1 MTDASNASQVK
12 DELQQLHTAFEEFAR
27 AQVAYHNRLVDLY
40 NIEESNEYFKSVEQS
55 QGQLA
60 GEVARWIVSS
70 NGTDSNNC
78 LKSNGC
84 DGIDTIIPYQSI
96 NH

>member
-40 NIEESNEYFKSVEQS
+40 NIKE
-55 QGQLA
+55 
-60 GEVARWIVSS
+60 
-70 NGTDSNNC
+70 SNNC